1 MAKRKSD
8 KRSKVTDDA
17 GRDRRSGLE
26 KLGTPDIL
34 SANFDMEPKQSLV
47 HWNLEGFAMLIAR
60 HRIRQ
65 IRSRVGVDPPGF
77 HKSLT
82 SRIDIQTELV
92 NPSL

>member
-47 HWNLEGFAMLIAR
+47 H
-60 HRIRQ
+60 
-65 IRSRVGVDPPGF
+65 
-77 HKSLT
+77 
-82 SRIDIQTELV
+82 
-92 NPSL
+92 